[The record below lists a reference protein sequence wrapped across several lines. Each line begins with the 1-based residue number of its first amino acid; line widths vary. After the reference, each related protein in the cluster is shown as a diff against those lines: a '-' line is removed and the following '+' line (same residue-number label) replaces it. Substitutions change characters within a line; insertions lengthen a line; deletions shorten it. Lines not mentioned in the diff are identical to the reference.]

1 MYQMDCCNERLWYH
15 SYHNVDMI
23 NILVLVDADSFSEIT
38 SIIYTIKDTESSSSR
53 ESLLIFNTT
62 AVLLLPLL
70 VVSLSLHQSGANP
83 YDRLGL

>member
-1 MYQMDCCNERLWYH
+1 
-15 SYHNVDMI
+15 MI